1 MNTHYSTIKVK
12 QVVVKSSTYINF
24 GVKNNDNDLKFEVD
38 DHLRIS
44 KYENIFSKGYIPI
57 LSGEVILI
65 KKILLRDCK

>member
-12 QVVVKSSTYINF
+12 QVIVKSSTYINF

-44 KYENIFSKGYIPI
+44 KYENIFSKGYTPI

-65 KKILLRDCK
+65 KKILLCDCK